1 MDNNMEKLGN
11 KKEQIPTMVLTI
23 LSFIT
28 LSVFIKSFDTGPLL
42 RIIFAGISFLIFL
55 TLLIV
60 AVMRNIKAS

>member
-1 MDNNMEKLGN
+1 MEKLGN

-28 LSVFIKSFDTGPLL
+28 LSVFIKSLDTGPLL
-42 RIIFAGISFLIFL
+42 RIIFASILFLIVL

-60 AVMRNIKAS
+60 AVMRNIKAR